1 MKISVLKRITALAL
15 AAGVVLCIPV
25 GCGKKNADEL
35 PVVKLSVWSDER
47 GSELLDEIIDDF
59 KAEYASQA
67 QFDITVS
74 NESEMTCKETVLE
87 NPQEAADIYTFADD
101 QLEEL
106 WRAGAL
112 LEITDEAADIIAENG
127 GESSGACLSAMR
139 EGKLVAYPETAGNGY
154 FLYYNSS
161 YFTDEDIKSLD
172 KILEI
177 AASSGKKAA
186 MDFSSGWY
194 IYSFFKG
201 AGLEL
206 GCNEDGVTNHCN
218 WNAVDTDITGEQ
230 VAQAMLDIAGHDGF
244 INCTDSF
251 FVSGVQDGSIIAGIN
266 GAWNAVYV
274 EEAFGDNYAAAK
286 LPTYTV
292 GGRQVQMCSFAG
304 YKLVGVNAYTQNPQ
318 WAMRLARRI
327 TNEHNQI
334 RRFEVTGECP
344 SNINAAKS
352 EEIQSSPAVSAL
364 AEQSAYGYTQ
374 SVADTFW
381 DPVSI
386 FGITIAGGNADN
398 LPLQKL
404 LDDMVDGIT
413 SKSGG
418 G

>member
-1 MKISVLKRITALAL
+1 MKISVLKRITALIL

-25 GCGKKNADEL
+25 GCGKKDKEEL

-47 GSELLDEIIDDF
+47 GNELLDEIIDDF

-87 NPQEAADIYTFADD
+87 NPQAAADIYTFADD

-127 GESSGACLSAMR
+127 GEDSGVCRSAMR

-161 YFTDEDIKSLD
+161 YFTDEDVKSFD

-177 AASSGKKAA
+177 AAASGKKVA

-206 GCNEDGVTNHCN
+206 ECNEDGVTNHCN
-218 WNAVDTDITGEQ
+218 WNATDTDITGEQ
-230 VAQAMLDIAGHDGF
+230 VAQAMLAVAQHDGF
-244 INCTDSF
+244 INCTDSLF
-251 FVSGVQDGSIIAGIN
+251 LSGIEDGSIVAGVN
-266 GAWNAVYV
+266 GAWNASYV
-274 EEAFGDNYAAAK
+274 EDAFGDNYAAVK
-286 LPTYTV
+286 LPEYTV

-327 TNEHNQI
+327 TNEQNQL

-381 DPVSI
+381 DPASI

-398 LPLQKL
+398 RPLQAL

-413 SKSGG
+413 SKGVG
-418 G
+418 